1 MPTSATSPLFD
12 MQCRLYYMVELDRY
26 CAHAIPCRS
35 VALRIFSNEY
45 GYSVITKMGLF
56 MKFNWDFLQGYS
68 DNRDYHSNMAFD
80 PFNYSDFYD
89 YFNYSDFY
97 DYNYSDFYDYNYSDF
112 YDYNYNDF
120 FDYFNYSYFF
130 DYYYSDFYGYL
141 NYTDTNDYYYSDILS
156 IIPSFDN
163 LGVTAEAG
171 FIINVVTCIAIC
183 IGLPLTLMAIY
194 ALYSQV
200 RNDHVAPIYII
211 NLLISDVIQFCCMI
225 VAVAKPEKG
234 VIDIFK
240 NLHRYCVGASVGFMV
255 CVALERYL
263 VIACPLWY
271 RFRRTIEISVLVC
284 VVVWLLPALCFLTVS
299 SCSDDHIRNI
309 TFAIFCLLPLP
320 LLIFFLGGTLRAL
333 SATNSVPSDEK
344 RRIVGMLV
352 LVLLIY
358 TLLFLPSIIWSL
370 AQKQVNSILYILLH
384 VFRRLSPL
392 ADLVLYVFMRKGAVD
407 RLLAAV
413 RCCRMD
419 SNETSSTAVSVVTT
433 HPQSASSRQRQ
444 RDTETEIE
452 EGTEDM

>member
-1 MPTSATSPLFD
+1 MEDLHINNTSQDNSDYYSNIIFD
-12 MQCRLYYMVELDRY
+12 
-26 CAHAIPCRS
+26 HFN
-35 VALRIFSNEY
+35 FS
-45 GYSVITKMGLF
+45 
-56 MKFNWDFLQGYS
+56 DFHDYFSDYYS
-68 DNRDYHSNMAFD
+68 DLYDYYSD
-80 PFNYSDFYD
+80 LYDYYSDFYD
-89 YFNYSDFY
+89 YYSVF
-97 DYNYSDFYDYNYSDF
+97 
-112 YDYNYNDF
+112 
-120 FDYFNYSYFF
+120 
-130 DYYYSDFYGYL
+130 
-141 NYTDTNDYYYSDILS
+141 
-156 IIPSFDN
+156 PSFDTF
-163 LGVTAEAG
+163 GHAAEAE
-171 FIINVVTCIAIC
+171 FIINVVTCVILS

-211 NLLISDVIQFCCMI
+211 NLLISDIIQFCCMI

-240 NLHRYCVGASVGFMV
+240 NLHRYCLGASVGFMV

-299 SCSDDHIRNI
+299 FCSDDRIRDI
-309 TFAIFCLLPLP
+309 TFAIFRLLPLP
-320 LLIFFLGGTLRAL
+320 LLTFFLGGTLRAL
-333 SATNSVPSDEK
+333 SASNSVPSDEK

-358 TLLFLPSIIWSL
+358 MLLFLPSIIWSL

-392 ADLVLYVFMRKGAVD
+392 ADLVLYVFMRKGAID
-407 RLLAAV
+407 RVLAAV
-413 RCCRMD
+413 CCCRMD
-419 SNETSSTAVSVVTT
+419 SNETRSMAVSVVTT